1 MKKTLNRIA
10 LVLLVVVVVMQ
21 FFRIE
26 KTVPASDPSH
36 DLLRVAGPPGEVASL
51 LKVACYDCHSFQ
63 TEYPWY
69 TNIAPVSWWIKDHI
83 DEGREHLNFSIWGA
97 YESGDQLELL
107 HECAE
112 EVEEGQ
118 MPLPS
123 YTWIHG
129 AAKLTDYQRN
139 LLKNWFNAGLIG
151 MKTK

>member
-10 LVLLVVVVVMQ
+10 LVLLFVVVVMQ

-36 DLLRVAGPPGEVASL
+36 DLLRVAGPSGEVASL

-97 YESGDQLELL
+97 YESGEQLELL